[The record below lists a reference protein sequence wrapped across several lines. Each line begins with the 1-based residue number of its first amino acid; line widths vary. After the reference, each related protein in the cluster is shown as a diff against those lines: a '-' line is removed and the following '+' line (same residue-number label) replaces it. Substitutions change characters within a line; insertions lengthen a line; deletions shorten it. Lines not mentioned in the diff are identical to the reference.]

1 MPRYAQ
7 LVMGPAGSG
16 KSTYCSTIVQHAEA
30 INRSIQVVNLDPA
43 AEHFNY
49 PVMADIR
56 ELIHV
61 DDVMEDDSLRFGPNG
76 GLVFCM
82 EYFASNFSWLAESLG
97 HVEDDYILFDCP
109 GQIELYTHL
118 PVMKQFVT
126 QLQQWE
132 FRVCGVFLVDSQFM
146 VESFKFI
153 SGVMAAMSAMV
164 VLEIPQVNIMTKMD
178 LLSPKAKKE
187 IEKYLD
193 PDLYSMIEDS
203 AITLRS
209 KQFVKLTNAIC
220 GLVDDYSMVRFLPF
234 DRTDDEGINIVLQ
247 HIDFSIQYGED
258 LEFKEPKEDDE
269 EPGNQNFDKYFQ
281 DRVDE

>member
-1 MPRYAQ
+1 M
-7 LVMGPAGSG
+7 
-16 KSTYCSTIVQHAEA
+16 VQHCEA
-30 INRSIQVVNLDPA
+30 LNRSVQVVNLDPA
-43 AEHFNY
+43 AEHFDY
-49 PVMADIR
+49 DVMADIR
-56 ELIHV
+56 ELIEV

-82 EYFASNFSWLAESLG
+82 EYFANNFDWLEDGLG

-118 PVMKQFVT
+118 PVMKQLVE

-153 SGVMAAMSAMV
+153 SGAMAALSAMV
-164 VLEIPQVNIMTKMD
+164 SLEIPQVNVMTKMD
-178 LLSPKAKKE
+178 LLSKKAKAE

-193 PDLYSMIEDS
+193 PDMYSMLEDS
-203 AITLRS
+203 TGLLHS
-209 KQFVKLTNAIC
+209 KKFKKLTKTIC
-220 GLVDDYSMVRFLPF
+220 GLIDDYSMVRFLPF
-234 DRTDDEGINIVLQ
+234 DRSDDESINIVLQ
-247 HIDFSIQYGED
+247 HIDCAIQYGED
-258 LEFKEPKEDDE
+258 LEFKEPKPGAEEEDRPSAFDE
-269 EPGNQNFDKYFQ
+269 YFQ